1 MHSASSASAS
11 SSRQPIPVPAALE
24 RVVTLDG
31 ADLAEAAVA
40 PTIVETGS
48 DIDLTD
54 PDLTDLDRNPE
65 IETRLAPLHIRIINF
80 VAVVLPFLGLVAAM
94 VLLWGTAFSWV
105 YLAMLVGGTI
115 LTGLG
120 VTVGYHRLFTHRS
133 FRTVRPVELG
143 LAVLGSMAVQGPVV
157 EWVATHRKHH
167 QHSDGEADPHSPHG
181 HDDTLFGFIRG
192 FIHAHVG
199 WLFDRKADDI
209 DRYATDLYRDKGLV
223 RTSNLFVLW
232 VTLGLLIPAA
242 IGGLVTMTW
251 MGVLLGFLW
260 GGLARVFVLHHI
272 TWSVNSVCHIW
283 GAKHFASSD
292 ESRNNPVFGILTFGE
307 GWHNNHH
314 AFPTSARHGL
324 LWWQFDLSYIVI
336 RALGLLG
343 LAKDIKLPTPERMK
357 AKRRH

>member
-40 PTIVETGS
+40 PTIVKTGFETGS

-133 FRTVRPVELG
+133 FRTVRPGRPRLDG
-143 LAVLGSMAVQGPVV
+143 RAGPRRRMGRHPSQ
-157 EWVATHRKHH
+157 APSAQRRR
-167 QHSDGEADPHSPHG
+167 SG
-181 HDDTLFGFIRG
+181 
-192 FIHAHVG
+192 
-199 WLFDRKADDI
+199 
-209 DRYATDLYRDKGLV
+209 
-223 RTSNLFVLW
+223 
-232 VTLGLLIPAA
+232 PAFA
-242 IGGLVTMTW
+242 
-251 MGVLLGFLW
+251 
-260 GGLARVFVLHHI
+260 AR
-272 TWSVNSVCHIW
+272 
-283 GAKHFASSD
+283 
-292 ESRNNPVFGILTFGE
+292 P
-307 GWHNNHH
+307 
-314 AFPTSARHGL
+314 
-324 LWWQFDLSYIVI
+324 
-336 RALGLLG
+336 
-343 LAKDIKLPTPERMK
+343 
-357 AKRRH
+357 